1 MKLTD
6 DFMKHFRWITPL
18 LLAFSVY
25 LLQDMYLDFK
35 KLKND
40 AAEQRLRSQEQIASL
55 QTDIAV
61 IKTYLTKKIDR

>member
-25 LLQDMYLDFK
+25 MLQMIYGDFR
-35 KLKND
+35 
-40 AAEQRLRSQEQIASL
+40 QLRSDVEGLKI
-55 QTDIAV
+55 DVAV
-61 IKTYLTKKIDR
+61 VKTYLTKKISR

>member
-1 MKLTD
+1 MLHD

-35 KLKND
+35 KLKSD
-40 AAEQRLRSQEQIASL
+40 VSSL
-55 QTDIAV
+55 QMDVIAV
-61 IKTYLTKKIDR
+61 KTYLTQRIDR